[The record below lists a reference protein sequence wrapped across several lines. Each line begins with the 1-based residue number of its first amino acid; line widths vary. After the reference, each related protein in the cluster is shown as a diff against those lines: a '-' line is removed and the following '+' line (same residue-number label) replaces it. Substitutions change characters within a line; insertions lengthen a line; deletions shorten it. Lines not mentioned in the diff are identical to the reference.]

1 MIIIAGE
8 LRVAP
13 SDRDRYL
20 TGVADV
26 TRLAREADGCLDF
39 VQAPDPLD
47 PARIT
52 VYERWESDEH
62 LDRFRNTPGPDP
74 DVPPVH
80 SADVRKYRIS
90 GVEQP

>member
-8 LRVAP
+8 LRVEP

-62 LDRFRNTPGPDP
+62 LGRFRNTPGPDP
-74 DVPPVH
+74 DVPPVR
-80 SADVRKYRIS
+80 SADVHKYRIS